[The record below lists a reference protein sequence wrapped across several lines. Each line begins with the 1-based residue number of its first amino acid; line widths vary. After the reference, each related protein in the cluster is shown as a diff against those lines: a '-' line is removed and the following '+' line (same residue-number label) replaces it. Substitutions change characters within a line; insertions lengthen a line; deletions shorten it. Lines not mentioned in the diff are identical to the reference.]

1 MSIVKL
7 VQTDVN
13 VINYWEIWQTG
24 RTLTTHW
31 GIVGQRGQSEE
42 EVVSSSGQ
50 AQSKLSRLVNEKSKG
65 DFRELTEDDLSD
77 LTLQFSTTS
86 FGTQGDLELRHR
98 LEEQIDQELG
108 WTGNGY
114 CEGGDIGENEMSIY
128 CRVLNGVVAKERIFG
143 LLRQQCPGRE
153 VEIILE

>member
-7 VQTDVN
+7 IQTDANAV
-13 VINYWEIWQTG
+13 NYWEIWQTG
-24 RTLTTHW
+24 KTLTIHW
-31 GIVGQRGQSEE
+31 GIVGEQGQSEE
-42 EVVSSSGQ
+42 EVFSSSGQ
-50 AQSKLSRLVNEKSKG
+50 AQSRLSRLVHEKSKG

-77 LTLQFSTTS
+77 LTLHFLTAS
-86 FGTQGDLELRHR
+86 FGTQGDLELRHH
-98 LEEQIDQELG
+98 LEEQLDQELG

-128 CRVLNGVVAKERIFG
+128 CRVLIGRVAKERIFS
-143 LLRQQCPGRE
+143 LLQQQCPGRK